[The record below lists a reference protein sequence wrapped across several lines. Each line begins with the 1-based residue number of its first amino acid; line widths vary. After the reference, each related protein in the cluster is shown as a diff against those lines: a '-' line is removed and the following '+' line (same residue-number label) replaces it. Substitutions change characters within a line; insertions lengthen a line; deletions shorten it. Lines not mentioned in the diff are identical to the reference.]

1 MVLQCCGAAVLRF
14 FELQHGKTA
23 TLQHLRNEEDAMEK
37 RDVFNRMIAEGLIP
51 VVRVTSA
58 KEAIDVADAIKE
70 GGVSFIEITMSVQ
83 GAIDVIKELTQ
94 KYKDEIIM
102 GAGTVLDTE
111 TGRAALLAGA
121 QFIVGPTLNLDLIQL
136 AHRYSAVVIPGAA
149 TPTEILTAWNAGADM
164 VKVFPAGQ
172 LGGPEYLKALRG
184 PLPQILLV
192 PTGGVNLQNAGA
204 FIKAG
209 ATALGVGGELV
220 DKKAV
225 KEKKFNI
232 ITENTRAF
240 LKVIREA
247 ERVSMRITFP
257 YPEIRPLEI
266 PDQNLLGIFSP
277 STVRVEKSE
286 EEIIDETFSDPINL
300 PAYLRSWNGVKMS

>member
-1 MVLQCCGAAVLRF
+1 
-14 FELQHGKTA
+14 
-23 TLQHLRNEEDAMEK
+23 MEK
-37 RDVFNRMIAEGLIP
+37 REVFNRMVSEGLIP
-51 VVRVTSA
+51 VVRVSSA
-58 KEAIDVADAIKE
+58 REAMDVADAIKE

-121 QFIVGPTLNLDLIQL
+121 QFIVSPTLNLDLIQL

-172 LGGPEYLKALRG
+172 LGGPEYLNALRG

-225 KEKKFNI
+225 KEKKFNV
-232 ITENTRAF
+232 ITDNTRAF
-240 LKVIREA
+240 LKVIKEA
-247 ERVSMRITFP
+247 R
-257 YPEIRPLEI
+257 
-266 PDQNLLGIFSP
+266 G
-277 STVRVEKSE
+277 
-286 EEIIDETFSDPINL
+286 
-300 PAYLRSWNGVKMS
+300 

>member
-1 MVLQCCGAAVLRF
+1 MIIPPDPPLAKGGWE
-14 FELQHGKTA
+14 ELDDILIK
-23 TLQHLRNEEDAMEK
+23 EDCMEK
-37 RDVFNRMIAEGLIP
+37 RDVFNRMITEGLIP
-51 VVRVTSA
+51 VIRVSSA

-70 GGVSFIEITMSVQ
+70 GGGTLIEITMSVQ
-83 GAIDVIKELTQ
+83 GAIDAIKELTQ

-102 GAGTVLDTE
+102 GAGTILDAE

-121 QFIVGPTLNLDLIQL
+121 QFIVSPTLNLDLIQL
-136 AHRYSAVVIPGAA
+136 AHRYSAVVIPGAM

-164 VKVFPAGQ
+164 VKVFPAAQ

-184 PLPQILLV
+184 PLPQILLA

-204 FIKAG
+204 FVKAG

-240 LKVIREA
+240 LKAIREA
-247 ERVSMRITFP
+247 R
-257 YPEIRPLEI
+257 
-266 PDQNLLGIFSP
+266 G
-277 STVRVEKSE
+277 
-286 EEIIDETFSDPINL
+286 
-300 PAYLRSWNGVKMS
+300 G

>member
-1 MVLQCCGAAVLRF
+1 VPRCCCSAVF
-14 FELQHGKTA
+14 NCSTAKQQHCSTYEG
-23 TLQHLRNEEDAMEK
+23 EDPMEK
-37 RDVFNRMIAEGLIP
+37 REVFNRMVAEGLIP
-51 VVRVTSA
+51 VVRVSSA
-58 KEAIDVADAIKE
+58 REAMDVADAIKE

-121 QFIVGPTLNLDLIQL
+121 QFIVSPTLNLDLIQL

-220 DKKAV
+220 DKQAV
-225 KEKKFNI
+225 KEKKFNV
-232 ITENTRAF
+232 ITDNTRAF
-240 LKVIREA
+240 LKVIKEA
-247 ERVSMRITFP
+247 R
-257 YPEIRPLEI
+257 
-266 PDQNLLGIFSP
+266 G
-277 STVRVEKSE
+277 
-286 EEIIDETFSDPINL
+286 
-300 PAYLRSWNGVKMS
+300 

>member
-1 MVLQCCGAAVLRF
+1 
-14 FELQHGKTA
+14 
-23 TLQHLRNEEDAMEK
+23 MEK
-37 RDVFNRMIAEGLIP
+37 REVFNRMIEEGLIP
-51 VVRVTSA
+51 VIRVSSA
-58 KEAIDVADAIKE
+58 REAIDVADAIKE
-70 GGVSFIEITMSVQ
+70 GGVTIIEITMSVP
-83 GAIDVIKELTQ
+83 GAIDTIKELTQ

-102 GAGTVLDTE
+102 GAGTILDPE

-121 QFIVGPTLNLDLIQL
+121 QFIVTPTLNLDVIQL
-136 AHRYSAVVIPGAA
+136 AHRYSAVVVPGAM

-164 VKVFPAGQ
+164 VKVFPAAQ
-172 LGGPEYLKALRG
+172 LGGPEYLKAIRG

-192 PTGGVNLQNAGA
+192 PTGGVNLQNSGA

-240 LKVIREA
+240 LKAIKEA
-247 ERVSMRITFP
+247 RG
-257 YPEIRPLEI
+257 Y
-266 PDQNLLGIFSP
+266 
-277 STVRVEKSE
+277 
-286 EEIIDETFSDPINL
+286 
-300 PAYLRSWNGVKMS
+300 

>member
-1 MVLQCCGAAVLRF
+1 
-14 FELQHGKTA
+14 
-23 TLQHLRNEEDAMEK
+23 MEK
-37 RDVFNRMIAEGLIP
+37 REVFNRMISEGLIP
-51 VVRVTSA
+51 VVRVSSA

-102 GAGTVLDTE
+102 GAGTILDPE

-121 QFIVGPTLNLDLIQL
+121 QFIVSPTLNLDLIQL
-136 AHRYSAVVIPGAA
+136 AHRYSAVVIPGAM
-149 TPTEILTAWNAGADM
+149 TPTEILAAWNAGADM

-172 LGGPEYLKALRG
+172 LGGPEYIKAIRG
-184 PLPQILLV
+184 PLPQVLLV

-240 LKVIREA
+240 LKIIREA
-247 ERVSMRITFP
+247 RG
-257 YPEIRPLEI
+257 
-266 PDQNLLGIFSP
+266 D
-277 STVRVEKSE
+277 
-286 EEIIDETFSDPINL
+286 
-300 PAYLRSWNGVKMS
+300 

>member
-1 MVLQCCGAAVLRF
+1 
-14 FELQHGKTA
+14 
-23 TLQHLRNEEDAMEK
+23 MEK
-37 RDVFNRMIAEGLIP
+37 RDIFNRMMSEGLIP
-51 VVRVTSA
+51 VIRVSSA
-58 KEAIDVADAIKE
+58 QEAVDVADAIKE
-70 GGVSFIEITMSVQ
+70 GGVTLIEITMSVP
-83 GAIDVIKELTQ
+83 GAIDTIKELTR

-102 GAGTVLDTE
+102 GAGTILDPE
-111 TGRAALLAGA
+111 TARAALLAGA
-121 QFIVGPTLNLDLIQL
+121 QFIVTPTLNLDVIQL
-136 AHRYSAVVIPGAA
+136 AHRYSAVVVPGAM

-164 VKVFPAGQ
+164 VKVFPAAQ

-225 KEKKFNI
+225 KEKKFNV

-240 LKVIREA
+240 LKVVKEA
-247 ERVSMRITFP
+247 RGS
-257 YPEIRPLEI
+257 
-266 PDQNLLGIFSP
+266 
-277 STVRVEKSE
+277 
-286 EEIIDETFSDPINL
+286 
-300 PAYLRSWNGVKMS
+300 